1 MTLSIVL
8 YAGFLLQIMTGRRP
22 VGQLGILF
30 RTRLMAN
37 AMPSFMRLSKLTG
50 LRKISTITPSVPF
63 SGTHHVLRHNVFQ
76 GRNLTGQLYLV
87 CKLCWLYVRHIS
99 TICEPCG
106 GCEFFDNK
114 GFELDLL

>member
-8 YAGFLLQIMTGRRP
+8 YAGFLLPIMTGRRS

-50 LRKISTITPSVPF
+50 HRKISTITPSVPF

-76 GRNLTGQLYLV
+76 GKT
-87 CKLCWLYVRHIS
+87 LCWLYVRHIS